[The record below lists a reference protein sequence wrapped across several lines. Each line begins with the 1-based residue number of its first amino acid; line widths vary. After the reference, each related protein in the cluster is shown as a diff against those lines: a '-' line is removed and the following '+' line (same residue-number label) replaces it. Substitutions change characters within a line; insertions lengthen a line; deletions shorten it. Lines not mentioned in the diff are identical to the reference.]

1 MSLTKYGTTLLIVAA
16 LLALTQPTTA
26 AAGPPRCAP
35 AANVFGVES
44 DGRLFVYPHNEPET
58 GGADWGAKRYI
69 GTGWNAGLV
78 LAGPGG
84 VFYLVAGGDLRR
96 YQWTGGGWST
106 FAGGGQFQTVSTG
119 WAYYTQPGNTGK
131 VTVDPAGKVYSITS
145 AGNLEVREWTTSSP
159 TTTPAA
165 QAAEAPP
172 TWARF
177 DRIVAAGDGVVYA
190 RESSSGKL
198 FRFRYDFATGTWLEF
213 DKLVGAGWGVFT
225 TVFSVGGDTLYGVRP
240 NGALVA
246 YHYDAAASAW
256 SNRGT
261 GQVIGWG
268 WSALAHVT
276 ADPAACTPTGR

>member
-1 MSLTKYGTTLLIVAA
+1 MSLAKHGATLLAALTLTLSTTL
-16 LLALTQPTTA
+16 PA

-69 GTGWNAGLV
+69 GTGWNGGLV

-84 VFYLVAGGDLRR
+84 VFYLVDRTSGDLRR

-119 WAYYTQPGNTGK
+119 WGYYTQPGNTGK
-131 VTVDPAGKVYSITS
+131 VTVDSAGKVYSITA
-145 AGNLEVREWTTSSP
+145 AGNLEVREWTTLPPSGAQS
-159 TTTPAA
+159 AA
-165 QAAEAPP
+165 APPP

-213 DKLVGAGWGVFT
+213 DKLVGAGWGVFG

-246 YHYDAAASAW
+246 YHYDAAAGAW

-268 WSALAHVT
+268 WSALAHVSG
-276 ADPAACTPTGR
+276 DPAACTPTSR